1 MRRTTATSAPL
12 TALLLVVVL
21 SGCSVAI
28 VDPTQPSPA
37 SATASSPSEA
47 GSPSDDAPSPDTS
60 PGTSPG
66 TSPDTS
72 PGTSPGPEQS
82 SGSRPSADSG
92 LSAAGQAERA
102 RLSDAATTTMP
113 CPTDPLT
120 SDGAV
125 IRVEGPCADLVIEL
139 DAGVVIA
146 DDVGTVTLS
155 GSGTVVYVREVDAI
169 TVTGSA
175 SSIFWE
181 GVTPTVD
188 DRGSA
193 NTLKKG

>member
-1 MRRTTATSAPL
+1 MCMRRTTATSAPL
-12 TALLLVVVL
+12 TALLFVVVL

-47 GSPSDDAPSPDTS
+47 GSPSDDAPSPD
-60 PGTSPG
+60 

>member
-21 SGCSVAI
+21 SGCSVDI
-28 VDPTQPSPA
+28 VDPTQPSA
-37 SATASSPSEA
+37 SSATASSPSEA
-47 GSPSDDAPSPDTS
+47 GSPSDDAPSPDS
-60 PGTSPG
+60 
-66 TSPDTS
+66 SPDPS
-72 PGTSPGPEQS
+72 PDPEPS
-82 SGSRPSADSG
+82 AGSRRSADAG

-125 IRVEGPCADLVIEL
+125 IRVEGPCADLVIEI

-146 DDVGTVTLS
+146 DDVGAVMLS

-181 GVTPTVD
+181 GATPTVD

>member
-12 TALLLVVVL
+12 TALLFVVVL

-60 PGTSPG
+60 P
-66 TSPDTS
+66 DTS

-82 SGSRPSADSG
+82 PGSRPSADSG

-181 GVTPTVD
+181 DVTPTVD

>member
-12 TALLLVVVL
+12 TALLFVVVL
-21 SGCSVAI
+21 SGCSVAV

-66 TSPDTS
+66 
-72 PGTSPGPEQS
+72 PEQS
-82 SGSRPSADSG
+82 PGSRPSADSG

-175 SSIFWE
+175 SSILWE
-181 GVTPTVD
+181 GVSPTVD

>member
-12 TALLLVVVL
+12 TALLIVVVL
-21 SGCSVAI
+21 SGCSVAV

-47 GSPSDDAPSPDTS
+47 GSPSDDAPSPD
-60 PGTSPG
+60 

-146 DDVGTVTLS
+146 DEVGTVTLS